1 MGDRTS
7 VGLGAAIRRHPVG
20 VIIFLLVILA
30 LAVLLSL
37 SYGHGIRAVL
47 EGFRSSDGF
56 GYVLR
61 KIRVPRTMIALMVG
75 GALAVSGTT
84 LQSIL
89 RNPLAE
95 PYTLGLSGGASL
107 GIALATIFGLQRHGP
122 WVNPLFGFF
131 GGMASASLVYALS
144 RRRLFQPTSMVL
156 FGIVAGLVFSS
167 FVFLL
172 FSLMDPDRMQIALM
186 WLMGDL
192 SALDVALVPLYVSL
206 FVVPLALLFLYGK
219 EIDILSLGP
228 EKARYLGVDPR
239 RMYRILFV
247 LTSILTGLSV
257 SAAGIIGFV
266 GLIVPHVLREVCGPR
281 HSLLLIASF
290 IGGAFFLISSDII
303 SRYLVY
309 PVELPV
315 GVVTGILGGF
325 LLLVML
331 LRRRS

>member
-1 MGDRTS
+1 
-7 VGLGAAIRRHPVG
+7 
-20 VIIFLLVILA
+20 
-30 LAVLLSL
+30 
-37 SYGHGIRAVL
+37 
-47 EGFRSSDGF
+47 
-56 GYVLR
+56 VLR
-61 KIRVPRTMIALMVG
+61 KIRIPRTLIALMVG

-107 GIALATIFGLQRHGP
+107 GIAVATLFALQRHTGP
-122 WVNPLFGFF
+122 WMNPLFGFF
-131 GGMASASLVYALS
+131 GGMASASIVYALS

-156 FGIVAGLVFSS
+156 FGIVASLVFSS

-192 SALDVALVPLYVSL
+192 SALDVTLVPLYAIL
-206 FVVPLALLFLYGK
+206 FVVPLAVLFLYGK

-239 RMYRILFV
+239 RMYRILFI

-266 GLIVPHVLREVCGPR
+266 GLIVPHLLREICGPR
-281 HSLLLIASF
+281 HSLLLTASF
-290 IGGAFFLISSDII
+290 IGGAFFLISSDVI
-303 SRYLVY
+303 SRYLLY

-325 LLLVML
+325 LLLVMV
-331 LRRRS
+331 LRRS